1 MKIITDLSFLKKR
14 KYSITKIVLHVKK
27 VDINVF
33 HNFSRILF
41 TKSLFSLS
49 LFIICFYVHISFHQI
64 FALLNFM
71 NLSELLSFFFH
82 LFYFIVLWK
91 TWISNIHIY
100 NILHYNSIFYQLFL
114 HQIKSNFL
122 IFILYKLNIIL
133 FLFLLRKKN
142 KFFFFWSNKYIT
154 LINILKWILKIF
166 FTIKFLFYT

>member
-64 FALLNFM
+64 FALLNFV
-71 NLSELLSFFFH
+71 NLSELLSFFF
-82 LFYFIVLWK
+82 FIYFILLCYERLE
-91 TWISNIHIY
+91 S
-100 NILHYNSIFYQLFL
+100 Q
-114 HQIKSNFL
+114 
-122 IFILYKLNIIL
+122 IFICTIFSIIIQ
-133 FLFLLRKKN
+133 FSTNYF
-142 KFFFFWSNKYIT
+142 YI
-154 LINILKWILKIF
+154 K
-166 FTIKFLFYT
+166 